1 MEQKQTYPIVLH
13 FLIVPTDKDR
23 LLSVNY
29 LNFKRKEDA
38 IFDIAPAYISAQSRP
53 SFGTFF
59 GTFVD
64 SGCVKKKMF
73 SFTCCCFPSFVCT

>member
-29 LNFKRKEDA
+29 LNFK
-38 IFDIAPAYISAQSRP
+38 
-53 SFGTFF
+53 G
-59 GTFVD
+59 
-64 SGCVKKKMF
+64 KKMQSLISLQPTYRHRAARLLGLF
-73 SFTCCCFPSFVCT
+73 SVLLLIQGA